1 MSGGTDF
8 RYGDL
13 IIKCHQCGNIK
24 VVEEMVTDGRAIYL
38 FNKKDSWLRLTCPE
52 CNITMEMCLVPNENA
67 NAEIEDVIVASPE
80 IELIE
85 TDEKLSQASPTK
97 ETV

>member
-52 CNITMEMCLVPNENA
+52 CNITMEMCLIPNESA

-85 TDEKLSQASPTK
+85 TDENFSKESPTEK
-97 ETV
+97 NI